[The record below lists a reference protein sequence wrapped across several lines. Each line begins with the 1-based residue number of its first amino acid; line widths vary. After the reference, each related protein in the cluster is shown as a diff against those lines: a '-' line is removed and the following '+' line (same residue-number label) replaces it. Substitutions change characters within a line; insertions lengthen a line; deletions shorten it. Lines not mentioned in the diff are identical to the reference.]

1 MSKQHKALESVNTLN
16 GVDVDH
22 VANAVNAF
30 MENQELANFKFH
42 LQNKW
47 IEGGH
52 SQSKITSCFGA
63 SQENQHDEPFEL
75 NSDVHP
81 VFAGKDRGAS
91 PPEHFLNA
99 LVSCLT
105 TTLVYHAA
113 VQGIRIEELE
123 SDIEGDIDF
132 RGMLGISNEVRK
144 GYENIK
150 VRFKVKTDS
159 DNIDKLQELT
169 NFSPILDVAR
179 NGTNVEVNIEQKE
192 INLCPCTL

>member
-1 MSKQHKALESVNTLN
+1 MSSQENTVQSVNTLN

-22 VANAVNAF
+22 VVNAVNAF
-30 MENQELANFKFH
+30 VENEELANFKFH
-42 LQNKW
+42 LKNKW

-63 SQENQHDEPFEL
+63 SQENTHDNPFEL

-99 LVSCLT
+99 LASCLT

-113 VQGIRIEELE
+113 VQGIRIQELE
-123 SDIEGDIDF
+123 SEIEGDIDF
-132 RGMLGISNEVRK
+132 RGMLGISDNIRK
-144 GYENIK
+144 GYENIR
-150 VRFKVKTDS
+150 VNFKVKADTHD
-159 DNIDKLQELT
+159 IEELKELAT
-169 NFSPILDVAR
+169 FSPILDVAR
-179 NGTNVEVNIEQKE
+179 NGTNVEINLEQKQD
-192 INLCPCTL
+192 NLCPCRL